1 MTVPQ
6 ADVSILHR
14 ADGSARYSAA
24 GYTVVAAVNGPIE
37 VTRRD
42 ELPQHAA
49 LEVNVRPAVG
59 VGSPKERHLE
69 SLIHSTLRDIVLTH
83 MHPRTLIQLT
93 LQIVNTPE
101 QENILPASFALSPL
115 PALLNASLLALL
127 SGSIPLTTTLT
138 STLVAVTPSGSLT
151 LNPTPKIL
159 LTATSSHVFA
169 FSSTGSLLLDLSEG
183 DFNLSTWE
191 KAHDTAKA
199 ECCKEQVSEDVMEEG
214 KPSLQTFVER
224 VVEARVD
231 KERAWK
237 HND

>member
-1 MTVPQ
+1 MTVPS

-101 QENILPASFALSPL
+101 QENTLPASFALSPL
-115 PALLNASLLALL
+115 PALLNASMLSLL
-127 SGSIPLTTTLT
+127 SASIPMSSTFT
-138 STLVAVTPSGSLT
+138 STLLAVSSSGDFSI
-151 LNPTPKIL
+151 NPAPKVL
-159 LTATSSHVFA
+159 LSASSAHVFA
-169 FSSTGSLLLDLSEG
+169 FSSTGNLVLDLSEG
-183 DFNLSTWE
+183 EFDMDTWE
-191 KAHDTAKA
+191 KAHDKAKE
-199 ECCKEQVSEDVMEEG
+199 ECCKEQLSEGAMEEG
-214 KPSLQTFVER
+214 KPSLQAFMER
-224 VVEARVD
+224 VVEASVD
-231 KERAWK
+231 KQRAWK
-237 HND
+237 NG

>member
-1 MTVPQ
+1 MTVPS
-6 ADVSILHR
+6 ADVSVLHR

-49 LEVNVRPAVG
+49 LEVNVRPSVG

-101 QENILPASFALSPL
+101 QENTLPASFALSPL
-115 PALLNASLLALL
+115 PSLLNAAMLAFLSASIPMTSTFTSTLLAIQP
-127 SGSIPLTTTLT
+127 SGSI
-138 STLVAVTPSGSLT
+138 SINPS
-151 LNPTPKIL
+151 PKL
-159 LTATSSHVFA
+159 LLPASSAHVFA
-169 FSSTGSLLLDLSEG
+169 FSSTGNLILDLSEG
-183 DFNLSTWE
+183 EFDLDTWE
-191 KAHDTAKA
+191 KAHDKAKE
-199 ECCKEQVSEDVMEEG
+199 ECCKEQLGDAAMEEG
-214 KPSLQTFVER
+214 KPSLQGFVER

-237 HND
+237 NG

>member
-1 MTVPQ
+1 MTVPS

-59 VGSPKERHLE
+59 VGKRHLE

-101 QENILPASFALSPL
+101 QENTLLASFVSLSH
-115 PALLNASLLALL
+115 
-127 SGSIPLTTTLT
+127 IPMSNTFT
-138 STLVAVTPSGSLT
+138 STLLAVSSSGDLSI
-151 LNPTPKIL
+151 NPAPKVL
-159 LTATSSHVFA
+159 LSASSAHVFA
-169 FSSTGSLLLDLSEG
+169 FSSTGNLILDLSEG
-183 DFNLSTWE
+183 EFDLDTWE
-191 KAHDTAKA
+191 KAHDKAKE
-199 ECCKEQVSEDVMEEG
+199 ECCKEQLSEDAMEEG
-214 KPSLQTFVER
+214 KPSLQGFVER

-237 HND
+237 NG

>member
-1 MTVPQ
+1 MTVPS

-93 LQIVNTPE
+93 IQIVNTPE
-101 QENILPASFALSPL
+101 QENTLPASFALSPL
-115 PALLNASLLALL
+115 PALLNASMLSLL
-127 SGSIPLTTTLT
+127 SASIPMSSTFT
-138 STLVAVTPSGSLT
+138 STLLAVSSSGDLSI
-151 LNPTPKIL
+151 NPAPNVL
-159 LTATSSHVFA
+159 LSAASAHVFA
-169 FSSTGSLLLDLSEG
+169 FSSTGNLVLNLSEG
-183 DFNLSTWE
+183 EFDMDIWE
-191 KAHDTAKA
+191 KAHDKAK
-199 ECCKEQVSEDVMEEG
+199 EGCCKEQLSEDAMEDG
-214 KPSLQTFVER
+214 KPSLQVFTER
-224 VVEARVD
+224 VVEASVD
-231 KERAWK
+231 KQRAWK
-237 HND
+237 NG

>member
-1 MTVPQ
+1 MTVPS

-59 VGSPKERHLE
+59 VGKRHLE
-69 SLIHSTLRDIVLTH
+69 SLIHSTLRDIILTH

-101 QENILPASFALSPL
+101 QENTLPASFALSPL
-115 PALLNASLLALL
+115 PALLNASIFSLL
-127 SGSIPLTTTLT
+127 SASIPMSNTFT
-138 STLVAVTPSGSLT
+138 STLLAVSSSGDLSI
-151 LNPTPKIL
+151 NPAPKVL
-159 LTATSSHVFA
+159 LSASSTHVFA
-169 FSSTGSLLLDLSEG
+169 FSSTGNLVLDLSEG
-183 DFNLSTWE
+183 EFDLDTWE
-191 KAHDTAKA
+191 KAHDKAKE
-199 ECCKEQVSEDVMEEG
+199 ECCKEQLSEDAMEEG
-214 KPSLQTFVER
+214 KPSLQGFVER
-224 VVEARVD
+224 VVEARVE

-237 HND
+237 NG

>member
-1 MTVPQ
+1 MTVPS

-49 LEVNVRPAVG
+49 LEVNVRPAIG

-101 QENILPASFALSPL
+101 QENTLPASFALSPL
-115 PALLNASLLALL
+115 PALLNASMLSLL
-127 SGSIPLTTTLT
+127 SASIPMTNTFT
-138 STLVAVTPSGSLT
+138 STLLAVSSSGDLSV
-151 LNPTPKIL
+151 NPVPKVL
-159 LTATSSHVFA
+159 VSSSSAHVFA
-169 FSSTGSLLLDLSEG
+169 FSSTGDLILDLSEG
-183 DFNLSTWE
+183 DFDLATWE
-191 KAHDTAKA
+191 KAHDKAKD
-199 ECCKEQVSEDVMEEG
+199 ECCKEQLSEDAMEEG
-214 KPSLQTFVER
+214 KPSLQGFVER

-231 KERAWK
+231 KTRAWK
-237 HND
+237 NG

>member
-1 MTVPQ
+1 MTVPS

-101 QENILPASFALSPL
+101 QENTLPASFALSPL
-115 PALLNASLLALL
+115 PALLNASMLSLL
-127 SGSIPLTTTLT
+127 SASIPMSSTFT
-138 STLVAVTPSGSLT
+138 STLLSVSSSGDFSI
-151 LNPTPKIL
+151 NPAPKVL
-159 LTATSSHVFA
+159 LSASSAHVFA
-169 FSSTGSLLLDLSEG
+169 FSSTGNLVLDLSEG
-183 DFNLSTWE
+183 EFDMDTWE
-191 KAHDTAKA
+191 KAHDKAKE
-199 ECCKEQVSEDVMEEG
+199 ECCKEQLSEDAMEEG
-214 KPSLQTFVER
+214 KPSLQTFMER
-224 VVEARVD
+224 VVEASVD
-231 KERAWK
+231 KQRAWK
-237 HND
+237 NG

>member
-1 MTVPQ
+1 MTVPS
-6 ADVSILHR
+6 ADVSVLHR

-69 SLIHSTLRDIVLTH
+69 TLIHSTLRDIVLTH

-101 QENILPASFALSPL
+101 QENTLPASFALSPL
-115 PALLNASLLALL
+115 PSLLNAAMLAFL
-127 SGSIPLTTTLT
+127 SASIPMTNTFT
-138 STLVAVTPSGSLT
+138 STLLAIQPSGDISI
-151 LNPTPKIL
+151 NPSPKL
-159 LTATSSHVFA
+159 LLPASSAHVFA
-169 FSSTGSLLLDLSEG
+169 FSSTGNLILDLSEG
-183 DFNLSTWE
+183 EFDLDTWE
-191 KAHDTAKA
+191 KAHDKAKE
-199 ECCKEQVSEDVMEEG
+199 ECCKEQVEENAMEEG
-214 KPSLQTFVER
+214 KPSLQGFVER

-237 HND
+237 NG

>member
-1 MTVPQ
+1 MTVPS
-6 ADVSILHR
+6 ANVSILHR

-69 SLIHSTLRDIVLTH
+69 SLIHSTLRDIVLSH

-101 QENILPASFALSPL
+101 QENTLPASFALSPL
-115 PALLNASLLALL
+115 PALLNASMLSLL
-127 SGSIPLTTTLT
+127 SASIPMSSTFT
-138 STLVAVTPSGSLT
+138 STLLCVSSSGDLSI
-151 LNPTPKIL
+151 NPAPKVL
-159 LTATSSHVFA
+159 LSASSAHVFA
-169 FSSTGSLLLDLSEG
+169 FSSTGNLVLDLSEG
-183 DFNLSTWE
+183 DFDMDTWE
-191 KAHDTAKA
+191 KAHDKAKE
-199 ECCKEQVSEDVMEEG
+199 ECCKEQLSEDAMEEG
-214 KPSLQTFVER
+214 KPSLQTFMER
-224 VVEARVD
+224 VVEASVD
-231 KERAWK
+231 KQRAWK
-237 HND
+237 NG

>member
-1 MTVPQ
+1 MTVPS

-101 QENILPASFALSPL
+101 QENTLPASFALSPL
-115 PALLNASLLALL
+115 PALLNASMLSLL
-127 SGSIPLTTTLT
+127 SASIPMSSTFT
-138 STLVAVTPSGSLT
+138 STLLAVSSSGDFSI
-151 LNPTPKIL
+151 NPAPKVL
-159 LTATSSHVFA
+159 LSASSAHVFA
-169 FSSTGSLLLDLSEG
+169 FSSTGNLVLDLSEG
-183 DFNLSTWE
+183 EFDMDTWE
-191 KAHDTAKA
+191 KAHDKAKE
-199 ECCKEQVSEDVMEEG
+199 ECCKEQLSEDAMEEG
-214 KPSLQTFVER
+214 KPSLQTFMER
-224 VVEARVD
+224 VVEASVD
-231 KERAWK
+231 KQRAWK
-237 HND
+237 NG

>member
-1 MTVPQ
+1 MTVPS

-93 LQIVNTPE
+93 
-101 QENILPASFALSPL
+101 
-115 PALLNASLLALL
+115 
-127 SGSIPLTTTLT
+127 
-138 STLVAVTPSGSLT
+138 
-151 LNPTPKIL
+151 
-159 LTATSSHVFA
+159 
-169 FSSTGSLLLDLSEG
+169 
-183 DFNLSTWE
+183 
-191 KAHDTAKA
+191 
-199 ECCKEQVSEDVMEEG
+199 
-214 KPSLQTFVER
+214 
-224 VVEARVD
+224 
-231 KERAWK
+231 
-237 HND
+237 